1 VELFWLVVIL
11 FTDIHSLTISY
22 AHPYNANKSK
32 CLTKGGKMAGD
43 LFLVL
48 GWGSPIG
55 IGIFLAL
62 LGTMIYLLTKAD
74 EISKRTKAFEKEK
87 GLEKKSILRE
97 KLGSSE
103 K

>member
-1 VELFWLVVIL
+1 
-11 FTDIHSLTISY
+11 
-22 AHPYNANKSK
+22 
-32 CLTKGGKMAGD
+32 MAGD

-55 IGIFLAL
+55 LGIFLAL
-62 LGTMIYLLTKAD
+62 LGTMIYLLSKAD
-74 EISKRTKAFEKEK
+74 EKSKHTKAFEREK
-87 GLEKKSILRE
+87 GLDKKGILRE